1 MRLAIAGLVAV
12 VVAACGSLI
21 PTPPGSPAFGAEIQ
35 VVNDTKLVVTIAVN
49 GADLGVVPA
58 HEAATIPSSVLPAKP
73 WSVEASSPSG
83 RVLLTFTV
91 QPGAVTRTT
100 DSNGATTMTGAGSR
114 ADLSCGRLDVTVGG
128 PMLGPP
134 PQSNP
139 AAPGDC
145 DP

>member
-12 VVAACGSLI
+12 VVAACGSLF
-21 PTPPGSPAFGAEIQ
+21 PTPPGSPAFDTEIQ

-73 WSVEASSPSG
+73 WSVEARSPSG
-83 RVLLTFTV
+83 RVLLTFKV

-134 PQSNP
+134 PQPNP